1 MIKDRYMDSMSRY
14 ARPSVDPSVQ
24 AEIDEIKEAIKALYY
39 GIHVD
44 YTRDLDR
51 LAQIV
56 SKWESE

>member
-24 AEIDEIKEAIKALYY
+24 AEIDEIKEAIKALFYCVDTDYDNDYY
-39 GIHVD
+39 K
-44 YTRDLDR
+44 LM
-51 LAQIV
+51 QII